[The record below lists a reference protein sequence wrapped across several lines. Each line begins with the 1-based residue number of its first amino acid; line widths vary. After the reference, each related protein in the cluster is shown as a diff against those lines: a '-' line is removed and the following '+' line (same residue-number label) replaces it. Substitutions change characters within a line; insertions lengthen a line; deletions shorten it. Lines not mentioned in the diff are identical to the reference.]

1 MERRSASTLLLV
13 IGFVPG
19 AFAQT
24 APSPAPTPATNT
36 PQTQPADPKKD
47 DASLRDVAGSRQA
60 RPASPP
66 DIQPTK
72 PPQPVAPAPRQTP
85 RSTLGPIA
93 GLPPEV
99 GLPGRRFYSEGTFLS
114 RRKGSLFR
122 APSGDVI
129 FLPQR
134 DANKRGEAPMV
145 IMACQELARLEAVP
159 DAFSKDVVVTMSG
172 AIYVYYDR
180 QYIMPSAYSVER
192 SAATVVATPPASA
205 PTTPTSANSKPSAPA
220 PAAPP
225 ADDPDVADLI
235 KDLESKRGTSR
246 AIDPPSDLKTP
257 GEARPVSEPASADPA
272 VTPAGNTAGSPPA
285 ANTTPGSAGSVIPE
299 GTTLLNRRAR
309 LIRLTGGLLAAA
321 FDGDTTSPA
330 PAPMPFLRCKMTQ
343 KLDEAARSRGEDLN
357 LTVSGRI
364 TVYDGRNY
372 LLPSLVQV
380 ATNGDI
386 RPQQ

>member
-1 MERRSASTLLLV
+1 MERRSASILLLLA
-13 IGFVPG
+13 GLAP
-19 AFAQT
+19 AAMAQ
-24 APSPAPTPATNT
+24 PSPASTPPPPSSA
-36 PQTQPADPKKD
+36 PRTQPADPKKD
-47 DASLRDVAGSRQA
+47 DASLNDVAGSRQA

-72 PPQPVAPAPRQTP
+72 PPQPAPAPAKQALRTA
-85 RSTLGPIA
+85 LGPIA

-122 APSGDVI
+122 APSGDII

-134 DANKRGEAPMV
+134 DANKRGEAPMIV
-145 IMACQELARLEAVP
+145 MACQELARLEAVP
-159 DAFSKDVVVTMSG
+159 DAFSKDVVVNISG
-172 AIYVYYDR
+172 SIFVYYDR

-192 SAATVVATPPASA
+192 SAPSANTPQPAASPAPVESKPVTATPV
-205 PTTPTSANSKPSAPA
+205 
-220 PAAPP
+220 APP

-246 AIDPPSDLKTP
+246 AIDPPAEPKAAGP
-257 GEARPVSEPASADPA
+257 RPAADPA
-272 VTPAGNTAGSPPA
+272 PTDPANAKANAPADASTAPA
-285 ANTTPGSAGSVIPE
+285 STGSVIPE
-299 GTTLLNRRAR
+299 GTTLFNRRAR
-309 LIRLTGGLLAAA
+309 LVRLTGGLLAAA
-321 FDGDTTSPA
+321 FDGDTTNPA

-343 KLDEAARSRGEDLN
+343 KLDEAARARGEDLS
-357 LTVSGRI
+357 LTVSGRV